1 MRNINDNIISFL
13 QNIFATNE
21 NNVKQSTAL
30 QFYLSNI
37 TYAKNSSYSDL
48 VNFVNNGAFRTRLG
62 WKGDLR
68 DEYNYQLSRPGKD
81 IFIYDPDDLLL
92 KGILNASINLMVSGA
107 SSRGWRTRIY
117 LGDRCKDTG
126 SI

>member
-1 MRNINDNIISFL
+1 MTNINDSTISFL
-13 QNIFATNE
+13 QDIFATNE

-30 QFYLSNI
+30 QFYLSN
-37 TYAKNSSYSDL
+37 SYSNL
-48 VNFVNNGAFRTRLG
+48 LNFVNNGAFRTRLG

-68 DEYNYQLSRPGKD
+68 DERNYQLSRPGKD

-92 KGILNASINLMVSGA
+92 KGVLNASVNHMVSGA

-117 LGDRCKDTG
+117 PRHRSKDTN